1 MTWDFWVL
9 KCVQSEQFDV
19 CLRLPLN
26 SFHSVRIEDW
36 ASFSCVQYI
45 GGTIYSSLTPIP
57 SSLSSHS
64 TVFVGWFF
72 RISHSGFGGSGNS
85 ILMERHSG
93 ASIVFYWGFVCLFI
107 WSCSIFTLQDNS
119 LYPPTP
125 CWSPLIYLFPSTLP
139 CGSIEAN
146 LRWSPGALAAEVSVL
161 LPV

>member
-93 ASIVFYWGFVCLFI
+93 ASIVFSWGFCMSLHLKLLHIYVAGQFFVPTDSMLESTNLFVPFHSPVWIYWG
-107 WSCSIFTLQDNS
+107 
-119 LYPPTP
+119 
-125 CWSPLIYLFPSTLP
+125 
-139 CGSIEAN
+139 
-146 LRWSPGALAAEVSVL
+146 
-161 LPV
+161 